1 MPYNSYFP
9 ATYQPLYYP
18 QYGYN
23 QPQQAQNVQP
33 VQPTVPQNVPASQ
46 PVSSGIIWV
55 QGEAGAKSYQVAPNT
70 AVQLWDSENQTIY
83 LKSADANG
91 IPSIKTLDY
100 TIREAIPNNNSALVS
115 NFDSAAF
122 ATKDELNTLAQQLAA
137 LQGKIEGIMS
147 KPAGRPK
154 KEVSDE

>member
-33 VQPTVPQNVPASQ
+33 VQNNVPVNQ
-46 PVSSGIIWV
+46 PMNSGIIWV

-100 TIREAIPNNNSALVS
+100 TIREAIPNSNAAIVS

-122 ATKDELNTLAQQLAA
+122 ATKDEVNTLAQQLAA

-154 KEVSDE
+154 KEVAEE